1 MLLIQLVLINRNDF
15 QLYFDGNTAGD
26 YITPTVSSTN
36 NGGAIV
42 LKDGNDI
49 VINNSLFYDNRSMG
63 FGGAITAGHYAAG
76 GTSPTLTIKN
86 SLFYRN
92 RWHSPV
98 MLMEEYILQMRI

>member
-1 MLLIQLVLINRNDF
+1 MI
-15 QLYFDGNTAGD
+15 
-26 YITPTVSSTN
+26 STN
-36 NGGAIV
+36 NVGAIV

-63 FGGAITAGHYAAG
+63 FGGAITAGHYVAG

-92 RWHSPV
+92 RWHSPSDANGGI
-98 MLMEEYILQMRI
+98 YITDANLNLYNSFVNFNYYGDTNSVSDGGGNSA